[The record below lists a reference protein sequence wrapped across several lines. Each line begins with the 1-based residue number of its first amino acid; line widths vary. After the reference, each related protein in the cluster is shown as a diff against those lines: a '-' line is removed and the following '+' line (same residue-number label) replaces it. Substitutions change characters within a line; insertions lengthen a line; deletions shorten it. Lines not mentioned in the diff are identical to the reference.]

1 MLMIDIVVPTLLV
14 LTGICAYA
22 AINHLS
28 IGLKRPFD
36 RAPLLFAGMCVM
48 AVLHGL
54 THILMH
60 RAQNAADMFTAL
72 KLNLSAVAALHFL
85 LLWFIAE
92 FTQVRPQRLLW
103 GVSLVIVTLFALN
116 LVLPHGLQYAA
127 APTIEYIRLPWGETL
142 VSPAGVNG
150 GWFRFSVLT
159 VAVLYVYGLTA
170 FAMAWR
176 RDRKAVTLAMFCGMA
191 VLVATAVE
199 GILVRAGV
207 IKFIH
212 LGPAGFLILVVVM
225 SVALSHETRQR
236 LQRSERRFRLL
247 VEQSP
252 FSIQVLAPDGQ
263 TRQVNAAW
271 KKLWGKPA
279 VALGQDNILQDRE
292 LVARGI
298 TPYLERGFAGLASEI
313 PPIVYSPAN
322 SPDVH
327 GQPRERWIRGFI
339 YPIKETTGVVRD
351 VILMHEDVTEKKR
364 AEDAIRLMAA
374 GVSAE
379 GGEQFFQQLAQS
391 LADIFNADMA
401 LVGTLDEHDPQTI
414 TTLALWAHGNIA
426 PNISYALA
434 GTPCAE
440 VVGQT
445 TCIYPRD
452 VQRLF
457 PNDHLL
463 ATYQVEGYIGAPLFD
478 AAGKP
483 LGLLTVLHSQP
494 LEHIEQGREIL
505 DIYAARTGAEL
516 ARRRVEAQIRRMA
529 YEDYLTGLA
538 SRALLHER
546 LTEVLA
552 RAHRTRECG
561 ALLLID
567 LDHFKTINDAL
578 SHDVGDEVLR
588 AVGRR
593 LSEVASPQVFVARLG
608 GDEFVAL
615 LTTGDV
621 EMERARQT
629 ALELAQQI
637 MERLSSL
644 IYVGE
649 RSFSVGASIGI
660 VPFPID
666 NETEQD
672 LLRHADMALYRA
684 KSLGRANV
692 QFYLPSL
699 QYAADTRLQLED
711 GLRRVIAGH
720 ELELQFQPLVDASGR
735 ALGAEALLR
744 WHHPELGDIQPATFI
759 PVAEETGMIHD
770 LGQWVL
776 SRACERLK
784 AWQQATV
791 SLGGRLSINVC
802 AWQFARVDFVEQVR
816 ETLAAQQV
824 DPDRL
829 TLELTETALL
839 YDLDEAVEK
848 LKALRALGL
857 HIALDDFGTGYSSLA
872 YLRDLPLDHV
882 KIDKS
887 FIAEL
892 DKSVDNPLVETMIA
906 IGRHMRLGVVAEG
919 VETEK
924 QRTVLIQLGCERFQ
938 GYLYTPPLPEREFL
952 QWLASQHTSNPLA
965 RAWSLRD
972 A

>member
-1 MLMIDIVVPTLLV
+1 MIEIVVPTLLV
-14 LTGICAYA
+14 LTGICIYA

-28 IGLKRPFD
+28 IGLKRPYD
-36 RAPLLFAGMCVM
+36 RLHLLFAGMCVM
-48 AVLHGL
+48 AVFHGL

-60 RAQNAADMFTAL
+60 RAQTAADLLTAL
-72 KLNLSAVAALHFL
+72 KLNLSAVAVLHFL

-92 FTQVRPQRLLW
+92 FTQFRPQRFLL
-103 GVSLVIVTLFALN
+103 GLSLVIAVLFTLN
-116 LVLPHGLQYAA
+116 LVLPYGLQYAA
-127 APTIEYIRLPWGETL
+127 APTLEHIRLPWGETV

-150 GWFRFSVLT
+150 DWFRFSVLT
-159 VAVLYVYGLTA
+159 VAVLYLYGLIA
-170 FAMAWR
+170 FGSAWR
-176 RDRKAVTLAMFCGMA
+176 RDRKGVTLAMFFAMA

-207 IKFIH
+207 INFIH

-236 LQRSERRFRLL
+236 LQRSEHRFRLL

-271 KKLWGKPA
+271 EKLWGVSA
-279 VALGQDNILQDRE
+279 AALGAYNILQDRQ
-292 LVARGI
+292 LVERGI
-298 TPYLERGFAGLASEI
+298 LPYLERGFAGSDTEI
-313 PPIVYSPAN
+313 PPILYKPGT
-322 SPDVH
+322 H
-327 GQPRERWIRGFI
+327 GLSREHWVRGYI
-339 YPIKETTGVVRD
+339 YPIKDAAGAVRD

-364 AEDAIRLMAA
+364 TEDAIRMMAA

-391 LADIFNADMA
+391 LASIFKADMA
-401 LVGTLDEHDPQTI
+401 LVGVLDEHDPQTI
-414 TTLALWAHGNIA
+414 TTLAFWAHGKIA
-426 PNISYALA
+426 PNISYPLT
-434 GTPCAE
+434 GTPSAQ
-440 VVGQT
+440 VVGQAT
-445 TCIYPRD
+445 RVYPRA

-457 PNDHLL
+457 PNDHQL
-463 ATYQVEGYIGAPLFD
+463 AELQVEGYIGTPLLD

-483 LGLLTVLHSQP
+483 LGLLAVLHRQP
-494 LEHIEQGREIL
+494 LEHVEQGQEIL

-516 ARRRVEAQIRRMA
+516 ARRRVEAQVRRMA
-529 YEDYLTGLA
+529 YQDYLTGLA

-546 LTEVLA
+546 LTEILA
-552 RAHRTRECG
+552 KSHRTRECG
-561 ALLLID
+561 ALLMID

-578 SHDVGDEVLR
+578 SHDIGDEVLR

-593 LSEVASPQVFVARLG
+593 LNEVSSPQVFVARLG

-615 LTTGDV
+615 LSTDDV
-621 EMERARQT
+621 DMERAKKS
-629 ALELAQQI
+629 ALDLARTI
-637 MERLSSL
+637 MESLSKL

-660 VPFPID
+660 VPFPTD
-666 NETEQD
+666 SETEQD

-692 QFYLPSL
+692 QFYLPHL
-699 QYAADTRLQLED
+699 QFAADTRLQLED

-720 ELELQFQPLVDASGR
+720 ELELQFQPLVDVNGR

-770 LGQWVL
+770 IGQWVL
-776 SRACERLK
+776 NRACERLN
-784 AWQQATV
+784 AWQQAAV
-791 SLGGRLSINVC
+791 PFSGRLSFNVC
-802 AWQFARVDFVEQVR
+802 AWQFARADIVQQLRD
-816 ETLAAQQV
+816 TLIAQQV
-824 DPDRL
+824 DASRL
-829 TLELTETALL
+829 MLELTESALL

-872 YLRDLPLDHV
+872 YLRDLPLDHI

-919 VETEK
+919 VETEN
-924 QRTVLIQLGCERFQ
+924 QRAILVQMGCERFQ
-938 GYLYTPPLPEREFL
+938 GYLYTQPLPEREFL
-952 QWLASQHTSNPLA
+952 EWLTSHHTHS
-965 RAWSLRD
+965 SH
-972 A
+972 

>member
-1 MLMIDIVVPTLLV
+1 MIDIVIPALLV
-14 LTGICAYA
+14 LTGICVYA
-22 AINHLS
+22 VINHLS
-28 IGLKRPFD
+28 IGLRRPID
-36 RAPLLFAGMCVM
+36 RVHLLFAGMCMM
-48 AVLHGL
+48 AVWHGL

-60 RAQNAADMFTAL
+60 RAQTAAEMLSAL
-72 KLNLSAVAALHFL
+72 KLNLTAVAALHFL

-92 FTQVRPQRLLW
+92 FTEVRPQRLLL
-103 GVSLVIVTLFALN
+103 GLSLLIAALIALN
-116 LVLPHGLQYAA
+116 LVLPYGLQYAA
-127 APTIEYIRLPWGETL
+127 APTLEFIHLPWGETL
-142 VSPAGVNG
+142 VNPAGVNG
-150 GWFRFSVLT
+150 NWFRFSVLT
-159 VAVLYVYGLTA
+159 VAILYVYGLIA
-170 FAMAWR
+170 FASAYR
-176 RDRKAVTLAMFCGMA
+176 RERKCVTFAMFCAMA

-207 IKFIH
+207 IKFVH

-271 KKLWGKPA
+271 EKLWGVPA
-279 VALGQDNILQDRE
+279 KALGRYNILQDRRFVE
-292 LVARGI
+292 RGI
-298 TPYLERGFAGLASEI
+298 MPYLERGFAGSDSEI
-313 PPIVYSPAN
+313 PPIAYNPAN
-322 SPDVH
+322 SSDGSSPSRD
-327 GQPRERWIRGFI
+327 RWVRGYI
-339 YPIKETTGVVRD
+339 YPIKDSGGAVRD
-351 VILMHEDVTEKKR
+351 VILMHEDVSEKKR
-364 AEDAIRLMAA
+364 AEDAIRMMAA

-379 GGEQFFQQLAQS
+379 GGEQFFQQLARS
-391 LADIFNADMA
+391 LAGIFNADMA
-401 LVGTLDEHDPQTI
+401 LVGILDEHNPQTI
-414 TTLALWAHGNIA
+414 TTLAFWAHGHIV
-426 PNISYALA
+426 PNITYALA
-434 GTPCAE
+434 GTPSAQ
-440 VVGQT
+440 VVGQAT
-445 TCIYPRD
+445 RIYPRD
-452 VQRLF
+452 VQHLF
-457 PNDHLL
+457 PNDRLL
-463 ATYQVEGYIGAPLFD
+463 AARQVEGYIGTPLFD

-483 LGLLTVLHSQP
+483 LGLLAVLHGRP
-494 LEHIEQGREIL
+494 LEHIDQGREIL
-505 DIYAARTGAEL
+505 DIYAARAGAEL
-516 ARRRVEAQIRRMA
+516 ARRRVEAQVRRMA
-529 YEDYLTGLA
+529 YQDYLTGLA

-546 LTEVLA
+546 LAEALA
-552 RAHRTRECG
+552 RSQRTRECG
-561 ALLLID
+561 ALLMID

-593 LSEVASPQVFVARLG
+593 LSEVSSPQVFVARLG

-615 LTTGDV
+615 LTTDFV
-621 EMERARQT
+621 DMEHTKQT
-629 ALELAQQI
+629 ALDLARQI

-660 VPFPID
+660 VPFPGD
-666 NETEQD
+666 SETETEHD

-699 QYAADTRLQLED
+699 QYAADTRLQLEA

-720 ELELQFQPLVDASGR
+720 ELELQFQPLVDVSGR
-735 ALGAEALLR
+735 PLGAEALLR
-744 WHHPELGDIQPATFI
+744 WHHPDMGDIQPATFI
-759 PVAEETGMIHD
+759 PVAEETGMIHEI
-770 LGQWVL
+770 GQWVL
-776 SRACERLK
+776 NRACERLN
-784 AWQQATV
+784 AWQQAAV
-791 SLGGRLSINVC
+791 PLGGRLSINVC
-802 AWQFARVDFVEQVR
+802 AWQFARVDFVQQLR

-824 DPDRL
+824 DPRRL
-829 TLELTETALL
+829 MLELTESALL

-872 YLRDLPLDHV
+872 YLRDLPLDHI
-882 KIDKS
+882 KIDQS

-924 QRTVLIQLGCERFQ
+924 QRAILLQLGCERFQ
-938 GYLYTPPLPEREFL
+938 GYLYTQPLPEKEFL
-952 QWLASQHTSNPLA
+952 VWLSSHQPH
-965 RAWSLRD
+965 SLQ
-972 A
+972 

>member
-1 MLMIDIVVPTLLV
+1 MIDIVVPALLV
-14 LTGICAYA
+14 LTGICVYA
-22 AINHLS
+22 AINHFS

-36 RAPLLFAGMCVM
+36 RAHLLFAGMCVM

-60 RAQNAADMFTAL
+60 RAQTGADMLTAL
-72 KLNLSAVAALHFL
+72 KLNLSAVAGLHFL

-92 FTQVRPQRLLW
+92 FTQVRPQRLLL
-103 GVSLVIVTLFALN
+103 GLSVAIAALIVLN
-116 LVLPHGLQYAA
+116 LVLPYGLQYVGP
-127 APTIEYIRLPWGETL
+127 PTLDYIHLPWGETL
-142 VSPAGVNG
+142 VNPAGVNG
-150 GWFRFSVLT
+150 NWFRFSVLT
-159 VAVLYVYGLTA
+159 ATVLYIYGLIA
-170 FAMAWR
+170 FVSAYR
-176 RDRKAVTLAMFCGMA
+176 RDRKGVTLAMFCTMA

-207 IKFIH
+207 IQFIH
-212 LGPAGFLILVVVM
+212 LGPAGFLILVVFM

-271 KKLWGKPA
+271 ERLWGMPA
-279 VALGQDNILQDRE
+279 EALGPYNILQDRQ

-298 TPYLERGFAGLASEI
+298 MPYLERGFAGSASEI
-313 PPIVYSPAN
+313 PPIVYNPASN
-322 SPDVH
+322 PDVH
-327 GQPRERWIRGFI
+327 GPSRDRWVRGYI
-339 YPIKETTGVVRD
+339 YPIKEAAGAVRD

-391 LADIFNADMA
+391 LAGIFNADMA
-401 LVGTLDEHDPQTI
+401 LVGTLDDHDPQTI
-414 TTLALWAHGNIA
+414 TTLAFWAHGNIA

-434 GTPCAE
+434 GTPSAQ
-440 VVGQT
+440 VMGQAT
-445 TCIYPRD
+445 RIYPRD

-457 PNDHLL
+457 PNDRLL
-463 ATYQVEGYIGAPLFD
+463 AARQVEGYIGTPLLD

-483 LGLLTVLHSQP
+483 LGLLAVMHGQL
-494 LEHIEQGREIL
+494 LEHVEQGREIL
-505 DIYAARTGAEL
+505 DIYAARAGAEL
-516 ARRRVEAQIRRMA
+516 ARRKVEAQVRRMA
-529 YEDYLTGLA
+529 YQDYLTGLA
-538 SRALLHER
+538 SRSLLHER
-546 LTEVLA
+546 LTEILA
-552 RAHRTRECG
+552 RSHRTRECG
-561 ALLLID
+561 ALLMID

-578 SHDVGDEVLR
+578 SHDVGDEVQR

-593 LSEVASPQVFVARLG
+593 LSEVASPHVFVARLG

-615 LTTGDV
+615 LATDDAD
-621 EMERARQT
+621 MERTRQT
-629 ALELAQQI
+629 ALDLARQI

-666 NETEQD
+666 SETEQD

-699 QYAADTRLQLED
+699 QYAADTRLQLEA

-720 ELELQFQPLVDASGR
+720 ELELQFQPLVDVSGR
-735 ALGAEALLR
+735 SLGAEALLR
-744 WHHPELGDIQPATFI
+744 WHHPEMGDIQPATFI

-770 LGQWVL
+770 IGQWVL
-776 SRACERLK
+776 NRACERLN
-784 AWQQATV
+784 AWQQAAV
-791 SLGGRLSINVC
+791 PLGGRLSINVC
-802 AWQFARVDFVEQVR
+802 AWQFARVDFVQQLR
-816 ETLAAQQV
+816 ATLAAQRV
-824 DPDRL
+824 DPRRL
-829 TLELTETALL
+829 MLELTESALL

-872 YLRDLPLDHV
+872 YLRDLPLDHI

-887 FIAEL
+887 FVAEL
-892 DKSVDNPLVETMIA
+892 DKSVDNPLVESMIA
-906 IGRHMRLGVVAEG
+906 IGHHMRLGVVAEG
-919 VETEK
+919 VETEN
-924 QRTVLIQLGCERFQ
+924 QRAVLMQMGCECFQ
-938 GYLYTPPLPEREFL
+938 GYLYTHPLPEGEFL
-952 QWLASQHTSNPLA
+952 QWLSRHHAH
-965 RAWSLRD
+965 SLC
-972 A
+972 

>member
-1 MLMIDIVVPTLLV
+1 LIDIVVPTLLV
-14 LTGICAYA
+14 LTGICIYA

-36 RAPLLFAGMCVM
+36 RAHLLFAGMCVM
-48 AVLHGL
+48 GVLHGL

-60 RAQNAADMFTAL
+60 RAQSAAEMLIAL
-72 KLNLSAVAALHFL
+72 KLNLSAVAGLHLL

-92 FTQVRPQRLLW
+92 FTQIRPQRFLL
-103 GVSLVIVTLFALN
+103 GLSLVIATLFTLN
-116 LVLPHGLQYAA
+116 LIMPYGLQYAA
-127 APTIEYIRLPWGETL
+127 APTIEFIRLPWGETL
-142 VSPAGVNG
+142 VNPAGDNG
-150 GWFRFSVLT
+150 NWFRFSVLT
-159 VAVLYVYGLTA
+159 VSVLYIYGLIA
-170 FAMAWR
+170 FVSAWR
-176 RDRKAVTLAMFCGMA
+176 RDRKDVTLAMICAMA

-199 GILVRAGV
+199 GILVRAG
-207 IKFIH
+207 IIQFIH
-212 LGPAGFLILVVVM
+212 LGPAGFLILVVFM

-263 TRQVNAAW
+263 TRQVNSAW
-271 KKLWGKPA
+271 EKLWGVSA
-279 VALGQDNILQDRE
+279 DALGPYNILQDRQ
-292 LVARGI
+292 LIARGI
-298 TPYLERGFAGLASEI
+298 MPYLQRGFAGTASEI
-313 PPIVYSPAN
+313 PPIVYNPAN

-327 GQPRERWIRGFI
+327 GLSRERWVRGYI
-339 YPIKETTGVVRD
+339 YPIKEAGGAVRD
-351 VILMHEDVTEKKR
+351 VILMHEDVTDKKR
-364 AEDAIRLMAA
+364 TEDAIRLMAA

-379 GGEQFFQQLAQS
+379 GGEQFFQQLAKS
-391 LADIFNADMA
+391 LAGIFNADMA
-401 LVGTLDEHDPQTI
+401 LVGALDDHDPHTT
-414 TTLALWAHGNIA
+414 TTLALWAHGHIV

-440 VVGQT
+440 VVGQA

-463 ATYQVEGYIGAPLFD
+463 AAHQVEGYIGAPLFD
-478 AAGKP
+478 AVGKP
-483 LGLLTVLHSQP
+483 LGLLAVLHSQP

-505 DIYAARTGAEL
+505 DIYAARASAEL
-516 ARRRVEAQIRRMA
+516 ARRKVEAQVRRMA

-546 LTEVLA
+546 LTEILA
-552 RAHRTRECG
+552 RAHRTRQCG
-561 ALLLID
+561 ALLMID

-593 LSEVASPQVFVARLG
+593 LSDVSSPQVFVARLG

-615 LTTGDV
+615 LTTDDV
-621 EMERARQT
+621 DMERAKQT
-629 ALELAQQI
+629 AQDLARQI
-637 MERLSSL
+637 MQSLSSL
-644 IYVGE
+644 IYVGD

-666 NETEQD
+666 SETEHD

-699 QYAADTRLQLED
+699 QFAADTRLQLED
-711 GLRRVIAGH
+711 GLRRVIAGR

-735 ALGAEALLR
+735 TFGAEALLR

-759 PVAEETGMIHD
+759 PVAEETGMIHEI
-770 LGQWVL
+770 GQWVL
-776 SRACERLK
+776 NRTCERLN
-784 AWQQATV
+784 AWQQAAIPFN
-791 SLGGRLSINVC
+791 GRLSINVC
-802 AWQFARVDFVEQVR
+802 AWQFARVDFVQQLR
-816 ETLAAQQV
+816 DTLVAQQV
-824 DPDRL
+824 DPSRL
-829 TLELTETALL
+829 MLELTESALL

-872 YLRDLPLDHV
+872 YLRDLPLDHI

-887 FIAEL
+887 FVAEL

-924 QRTVLIQLGCERFQ
+924 QRAILMQMGCERFQ
-938 GYLYTPPLPEREFL
+938 GYLYSQPLPEREFL
-952 QWLASQHTSNPLA
+952 DWLSRQNAHSPH
-965 RAWSLRD
+965 
-972 A
+972 